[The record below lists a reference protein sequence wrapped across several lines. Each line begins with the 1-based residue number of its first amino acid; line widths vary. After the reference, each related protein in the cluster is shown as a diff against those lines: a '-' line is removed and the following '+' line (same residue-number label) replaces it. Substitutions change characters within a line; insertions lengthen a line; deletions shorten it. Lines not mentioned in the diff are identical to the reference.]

1 MSIQQNSRIVHPI
14 RLFKRGELIH
24 LANGKGTVWRIITGT
39 VRLDLHATS
48 AHNQGA
54 TFASLALPGDMLGIE
69 SLVFGHYG
77 FTARALTPCTL
88 VPHDAADMPLAQLAL
103 ATQRAAQVVA
113 LRAGSAA
120 QRIQRLA
127 ALLTNHGAQPLANK
141 RDLLPR
147 LADIAEITGLTVET
161 VSRTTAMLGNAS
173 GLPHKKYRKSR
184 VGDCTQTFSQPLAA

>member
-1 MSIQQNSRIVHPI
+1 MPIQPNSRIVHSI
-14 RLFKRGELIH
+14 RIFKRGELIH

-39 VRLDLHATS
+39 VRLDLHATEGT
-48 AHNQGA
+48 A
-54 TFASLALPGDMLGIE
+54 FASLALPGDILGIE

-88 VPHDAADMPLAQLAL
+88 TPHDAAAMPLAQLAL

-173 GLPHKKYRKSR
+173 GLPHRTRQKLSP
-184 VGDCTQTFSQPLAA
+184 QSLAA

>member
-1 MSIQQNSRIVHPI
+1 MPIQPSVRIAHPI
-14 RLFKRGELIH
+14 RIFKRGELIH
-24 LANGKGTVWRIITGT
+24 LANAKGTLWRIITGT
-39 VRLDLHATS
+39 VRLDLHETGGTA
-48 AHNQGA
+48 
-54 TFASLALPGDMLGIE
+54 FASLALPGDMLGIE

-88 VPHDAADMPLAQLAL
+88 APHDAADMPLAQMAL
-103 ATQRAAQVVA
+103 AAQRATQVVA

-141 RDLLPR
+141 RHLLPR

-161 VSRTTAMLGNAS
+161 VSRTTAMLGSAS
-173 GLPHKKYRKSR
+173 GLPHKKYRQKS
-184 VGDCTQTFSQPLAA
+184 VTGGCAQTFDQPLAA

>member
-1 MSIQQNSRIVHPI
+1 MSIQPNSRIAHPI
-14 RLFKRGELIH
+14 RMFKRGELIH

-39 VRLDLHATS
+39 VRLDLHTTE
-48 AHNQGA
+48 GT

-88 VPHDAADMPLAQLAL
+88 ASHDAAAMPLAQLAL

-113 LRAGSAA
+113 LRTGSAA

-173 GLPHKKYRKSR
+173 GLPHKNYRKSR